1 MAIESISSD
10 FEPKE
15 TSFDIQANPETWI
28 LLALLLNKLDF
39 FGFYGRSSYSQDTL
53 SSDVTDSFDAGIKY
67 FFKTGIHQ
75 MPQEVQKDRE
85 IIGANLEHWMRDF
98 SLKPIQI
105 ADLKLIE
112 TASSGT
118 YLLYEGDTPTHV
130 IKPADEDIFALN
142 DPFTPWLPGAH
153 LQARDNIPLYH
164 APERECA
171 GFEISR
177 TFKLDIV
184 PTTSIAV
191 IDSPDFHDI
200 TDSFRSG
207 TWKQA
212 LHILNM
218 EAKATAFMEA
228 CGDRSSVKLC
238 SLREYVSHSMTLSHF
253 MDSEQH
259 SVDDIDPNDVVAAH
273 LMMWVTGNTDGHPG
287 NILVYPKSVQEN
299 GQPLFGLKV
308 IDLCLTFPET
318 NSHLLNTLPDTLL
331 APATLPEWAQQ
342 WIQNLSVGDIMTI
355 LSKYSLDAATNATR
369 ERIEALKMLATQNLP
384 IEEIDTRLKYLG
396 TQKQAAL
403 NFAEPFKLPR
413 YNTSFA
419 STSWATSSTFT
430 TPPTWLRV

>member
-1 MAIESISSD
+1 MTVESISSD
-10 FEPKE
+10 FEPNE

-28 LLALLLNKLDF
+28 LLALLLDKLDF
-39 FGFYGRSSYSQDTL
+39 FGFYGANAYSGT
-53 SSDVTDSFDAGIKY
+53 TDSFDAGLKH

-85 IIGANLEHWMRDF
+85 EIGTNLEHWMRDF
-98 SLKPIQI
+98 SLQPIQI
-105 ADLKLIE
+105 ADLELIE
-112 TASSGT
+112 HASSGT
-118 YLLYEGDTPTHV
+118 YFLYEGDTPTHV

-153 LQARDNIPLYH
+153 LRARDNIPLYH

-184 PTTSIAV
+184 PITSMAV
-191 IDSPDFHDI
+191 IDSPHFHDI
-200 TDSFRSG
+200 TDSFHSG
-207 TWKQA
+207 AWNRT
-212 LHILNM
+212 LHFLNM
-218 EAKATAFMEA
+218 EKKAAAFMEA

-238 SLREYVSHSMTLSHF
+238 SLREYVPHSMTLSHF
-253 MDSEQH
+253 MDNEEH
-259 SVDDIDPNDVVAAH
+259 SIDDIDPNDVVAAH
-273 LMMWVTGNTDGHPG
+273 LIMWVTGNTDGHPG
-287 NILVYPKSVQEN
+287 NILVYPKGVQEN
-299 GQPLFGLKV
+299 GRPLWGLKI

-331 APATLPEWAQQ
+331 APSTLPEWAEQ
-342 WIQNLSVGDIMTI
+342 WIQNLSIEEIMAI
-355 LSKYSLDAATNATR
+355 SSKYHLHGAADATR
-369 ERIEALKMLATQNLP
+369 ERIEALKMLATQNLS

-403 NFAEPFKLPR
+403 NVTEPFKLPR

-419 STSWATSSTFT
+419 STSWTTSSTLT
-430 TPPTWLRV
+430 TPPAWLRV